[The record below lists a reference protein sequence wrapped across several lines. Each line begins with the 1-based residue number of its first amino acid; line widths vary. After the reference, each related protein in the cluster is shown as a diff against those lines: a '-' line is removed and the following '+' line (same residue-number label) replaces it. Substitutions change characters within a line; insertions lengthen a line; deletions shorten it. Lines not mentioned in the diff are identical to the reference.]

1 MDERA
6 INGAAI
12 EAINDLQLDCEIK
25 DVCKS
30 PGGDE
35 WCIQF
40 SGKYG
45 HFCDDFKN
53 QFGKENSSEV
63 IREKIKG
70 YLIKQVNKLRS
81 TTGRRRKPATTD
93 TSENRA
99 PESSL
104 LAAPLKL
111 VEELFDRAASIA
123 GGVVGQASNVVEQAS
138 TFAETARD
146 VVADAAANISPVT
159 IEVRSTST
167 RSVEK
172 RASRPAKMKAAKA
185 TKAAPAKAKK
195 AAKRVTRQ
203 AGKPAKKVAKKTGK
217 AARKIVGQAKKSKA
231 SKKSS
236 RRGK

>member
-30 PGGDE
+30 SGGDE

-45 HFCDDFKN
+45 HFCDGFKN
-53 QFGKENSSEV
+53 QFEKENSSEV
-63 IREKIKG
+63 VREKIKG

-81 TTGRRRKPATTD
+81 TTGRRRRPATAD
-93 TSENRA
+93 TVEKREPASGIFA
-99 PESSL
+99 T
-104 LAAPLKL
+104 PLKL

-123 GGVVGQASNVVEQAS
+123 GGVVSQAS
-138 TFAETARD
+138 TVAETARD
-146 VVADAAANISPVT
+146 VVADAAANIAPVT

-167 RSVEK
+167 RTDEK
-172 RASRPAKMKAAKA
+172 RASKPTKRKAAKA
-185 TKAAPAKAKK
+185 TKATQAKAKK
-195 AAKRVTRQ
+195 AAKRVTQQ
-203 AGKPAKKVAKKTGK
+203 AGKPAKKAAKKTGK
-217 AARKIVGQAKKSKA
+217 SARKIAGRAKKAKA
-231 SKKSS
+231 SKKTS
-236 RRGK
+236 RRGE